1 MKWIWYALAVTL
13 LVGTGAAPADQQ
25 SSTQDPVML
34 SPQYYTV
41 KADDERVRV
50 LEYRLKPG
58 QKEAMHSH
66 PADVVYFFAP
76 ANLRVTLGD
85 GSTTDSSVTEGEV
98 LVRDPLTHA
107 VENIGNTELH
117 ALLVELKN
125 R

>member
-66 PADVVYFFAP
+66 PTDVVYFFAP